1 MATISRAEQLGHTQF
16 GQKCLRTLAVCL
28 IVLLTHSFERCFAGQ
43 MSRGSVDEG
52 RQNKWRFEVAPGNVA
67 QLVFPTGQS
76 DLVRIAISKAGTKIP
91 WNIQLNMDR
100 VPVKFRQR
108 YVLTFRAKADRL
120 RNIAAAV
127 SMQHEP
133 WFLGLYK
140 TIGLTQEWQ
149 TFELEFNATETDD
162 NARIHFDVGGNVNSV
177 DLSGVA
183 LRALPL

>member
-1 MATISRAEQLGHTQF
+1 MATIPSAEHHVCMQFEKHCLKLSAAFAIIAMTYSFGNCLAAQIPLGSMQEA
-16 GQKCLRTLAVCL
+16 RN
-28 IVLLTHSFERCFAGQ
+28 
-43 MSRGSVDEG
+43 
-52 RQNKWRFEVAPGNVA
+52 NKWRIHVALGNVA
-67 QLVFPTGQS
+67 QLVFPAGQS
-76 DLVRIAISKAGTKIP
+76 DAVRIAISKADTKIP
-91 WNIQLNMDR
+91 WDIQLNMDR

-149 TFELEFNATETDD
+149 TFELEFNATENDD

-183 LRALPL
+183 LRVLPQ